1 MTVNIQAFAT
11 ADHTK
16 NVVAPLQITGFAG
29 GLSGRYVFQV
39 KGTSAN
45 SLGQP
50 QFYQIAGAVNFDGNG
65 GIALEQVNGQMIGG
79 EETYSSTLGSGLAY
93 ITGGSYSVGPDGRG
107 TLALTTNNAAIGVS
121 GTQSFTLVSLS
132 NSQAYLAEVDGTATG
147 SGNMELQTS
156 ASAPTGGYAFVVN
169 GSDANNQPIAFG
181 GVMNIDSSTSI
192 SGAGSVT
199 DANYLGAL
207 QNCPAPSGLSGTIGV
222 PDHFGAVTFSLT
234 PCFSAATLQITAY
247 IVDAGHMSLIEDD
260 LANGLQGGF
269 ATSGI
274 AIGQGSATG
283 HLGSPQVFSGA
294 YVYGLLGS
302 DSSLLPASLTMA
314 GVIAPSSNGSF
325 TGTMDEFAPTLS
337 VSDSY
342 SGPYTIDPTGTGRI
356 DTTVNFE
363 SPANSGT
370 STPELIFYASS
381 NAGPAAVLDS
391 DLTSG
396 ASGIG
401 VAYPQGSS
409 LILSDSYGLSLTN
422 LYNGLQF
429 NMTGQFGAANTG
441 NTISGLLDGSEGYLS
456 PAGITAAPL
465 SGTYQAPDASG
476 RSSGTLE
483 PIGEGNSG
491 LNVAPVQVEFYLIDA
506 NHGFLIETDALGQVL
521 GTFSSNNSVCSSCQ

>member
-16 NVVAPLQITGFAG
+16 NLIAPLQITGFAG

-39 KGTSAN
+39 RGTSAN

-65 GIALEQVNGQMIGG
+65 GIAVEQVNGQMIGG
-79 EETYSSTLGSGLAY
+79 EETYSTTLGSGLAY

-107 TLALTTNNAAIGVS
+107 TLALTTNNAALGVS

-156 ASAPTGGYAFVVN
+156 ASTPSGGYAFVVN
-169 GSDANNQPIAFG
+169 GADANNQPIAFG
-181 GVMNIDSSTSI
+181 GVMNIDSTTSI

-207 QNCPAPSGLSGTIGV
+207 QNCPAPSGLSGTMGV
-222 PDHFGAVTFSLT
+222 PDHFGAVNFSLAT
-234 PCFSAATLQITAY
+234 CFSPAPLQITAY
-247 IVDAGHMSLIEDD
+247 VVDAGHMSFIEDD
-260 LANGLQGGF
+260 IANGSQGF

-274 AIGQGSATG
+274 ALGQGSATG
-283 HLGSPQVFSGA
+283 HLGSPLVLSTS
-294 YVYGLLGS
+294 YVYGLLGN

-337 VSDSY
+337 ISDSY

-356 DTTVNFE
+356 DSAVNFE
-363 SPANSGT
+363 SPANSGI

-381 NAGPAAVLDS
+381 DGGPAAVLDS

-409 LILSDSYGLSLTN
+409 LIFGGSYGLSLTN
-422 LYNGLQF
+422 LYSGLQF
-429 NMTGQFGAANTG
+429 NMTGQFGAASSANV
-441 NTISGLLDGSEGYLS
+441 ISGLLDGSEGYLS

-483 PIGEGNSG
+483 PIEEGNSG

-506 NHGFLIETDALGQVL
+506 NHGFLIETDALGQLL